1 MTDMFSA
8 IAKDEDDRSEATGN
22 GRAKIAAVARAKR
35 KFSSFVGSGPDRED
49 KISFIQSDIL
59 ATVVAACEEHGVT
72 ERARIQSVL
81 NDVMASLRSAKS
93 EEEEAEEELDNEYE
107 ERLKREAAS
116 KTAWNFDKKKD
127 SDKDSDDD
135 SDDDSDSDSNDKPKG
150 EKDDDKKE
158 SSVHVAEV
166 PTGDTYAQETVDLPT
181 ATADGSTTGLADKG
195 SPEIDES
202 QVPEGGLDPI
212 DVPSNAHK
220 QEMQEIRPKDFE
232 EKLKEFDP
240 AQSPVHDQVDPSKA
254 IGEEQV
260 GDRTDTFGTPE
271 GQASAVTSAAVPTS
285 LWRVETGE

>member
-8 IAKDEDDRSEATGN
+8 IAKDEDARSEATGN
-22 GRAKIAAVARAKR
+22 SRAKIAAVARASR
-35 KFSSFVGSGPDRED
+35 KFASFVGTGPDRED

-72 ERARIQSVL
+72 EKARIQSVL
-81 NDVMASLRSAKS
+81 DDVMASLRSAKT
-93 EEEEAEEELDNEYE
+93 EEEKAEEDEEQLDEEYE
-107 ERLKREAAS
+107 DRLKREAAN
-116 KTAWNFDKKKD
+116 K
-127 SDKDSDDD
+127 
-135 SDDDSDSDSNDKPKG
+135 
-150 EKDDDKKE
+150 
-158 SSVHVAEV
+158 VAEV
-166 PTGDTYAQETVDLPT
+166 PTGDTYHQEIVDLPT

-195 SPEIDES
+195 SPEINES

-240 AQSPVHDQVDPSKA
+240 AQSPVHDQVDPSKP

-260 GDRTDTFGTPE
+260 GAQTGTFGTPE
-271 GQASAVTSAAVPTS
+271 GQASAVTSAAEPTS